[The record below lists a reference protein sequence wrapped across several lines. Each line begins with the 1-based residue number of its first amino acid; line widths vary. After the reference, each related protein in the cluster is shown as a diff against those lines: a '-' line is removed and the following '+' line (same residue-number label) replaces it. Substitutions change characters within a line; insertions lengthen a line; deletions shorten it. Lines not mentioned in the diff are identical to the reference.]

1 MSTRKIEKIRKRDG
15 RIVDYDE
22 AKLAEAIHRAA
33 RAAGHEKRY
42 LADDLAGVVTTYL
55 ERYHDREIPSSE
67 EIQRMVEK
75 ILFETGHR
83 EVARAYLL
91 YRETQG
97 RGAAPE
103 PAMPAGE
110 LFPSEP
116 VLVEAATRDEV
127 STWGRDRISAALVKE
142 AGLDAATAGEI
153 ATAVEQGVFPAGHR
167 PVPSSLIPEPANQE
181 RPARAPQPH
190 QP

>member
-1 MSTRKIEKIRKRDG
+1 MNSRKIDKVRKRDG
-15 RIVDYDE
+15 RVVDYDE
-22 AKLAEAIHRAA
+22 AKLAEAIYRAA
-33 RAAGHEKRY
+33 RAAGHDNRY
-42 LADDLAGVVTTYL
+42 LANDLAGVVTTYL
-55 ERYHDREIPSSE
+55 ERYHDREVPSSE

-91 YRETQG
+91 FRETQG
-97 RGAAPE
+97 RVATEPAAPT
-103 PAMPAGE
+103 GE

-127 STWGRDRISAALVKE
+127 SAWGRDRISAALVKE

-153 ATAVEQGVFPAGHR
+153 ASAVEQR
-167 PVPSSLIPEPANQE
+167 
-181 RPARAPQPH
+181 
-190 QP
+190 

>member
-33 RAAGHEKRY
+33 RAAGQENRY

-75 ILFETGHR
+75 ILFETGHSQ
-83 EVARAYLL
+83 VARAYLL

-97 RGAAPE
+97 RPAPE
-103 PAMPAGE
+103 PVSPPGE

-127 STWGRDRISAALVKE
+127 SAWGRDRISPALVKE
-142 AGLDAATAGEI
+142 AGLDAGNAGEI
-153 ATAVEQGVFPAGHR
+153 ATAGEQGVFPAGHR